1 MFPFYIN
8 SDLSKFFSINNSI
21 DSDSI
26 HMENESIEGNPLINL
41 NSSIKSEEK
50 AKEEEE
56 KVNKCF
62 LSNNYSNG
70 FSTSCFSES
79 SLLSLLDRENNDS
92 DEKSDLL
99 FFINN
104 LFHENIEK
112 NKNSFFSLG
121 LSKNKK
127 KKIIF
132 KITYSP
138 KHSLFTKTKVD
149 NTLDEGDEKEKEE
162 PQNFLKKKRIKSRK
176 ENKDNIRK
184 KIKRGFLNKLC
195 ENLKGKLRIIGSN
208 EYFTKFPQFF
218 ASDVHSNRNK
228 IILDMTLQEIFE
240 NSELYIY
247 EDKNG
252 YANYKH
258 NFKVVKKIKNND
270 IFKKILSKTFKE
282 LYEEYLDSDEFNID
296 EINRL
301 KKSKMEN
308 EYIRRYKDIAK
319 DLINFFVNNI

>member
-1 MFPFYIN
+1 MFPSYIN
-8 SDLSKFFSINNSI
+8 YTLSKFLSITNNK
-21 DSDSI
+21 DSDSVC
-26 HMENESIEGNPLINL
+26 MENESIEGNSHINL
-41 NSSIKSEEK
+41 NSLNKNKEK
-50 AKEEEE
+50 EKEEEE
-56 KVNKCF
+56 KINKCS
-62 LSNNYSNG
+62 LSNNYSNS
-70 FSTSCFSES
+70 FYSSYISES
-79 SLLSLLDRENNDS
+79 SLLSLLGREYNDN

-99 FFINN
+99 YSYNESIGKS
-104 LFHENIEK
+104 IY
-112 NKNSFFSLG
+112 SFFSSELQ
-121 LSKNKK
+121 KNKK
-127 KKIIF
+127 KELIF

-138 KHSLFTKTKVD
+138 KNSLFTKAEVD
-149 NTLDEGDEKEKEE
+149 NNLDEDDVKEKEE
-162 PQNFLKKKRIKSRK
+162 SQNFLKQKRLKSRK

-184 KIKRGFLNKLC
+184 KIKRGFFNNILC
-195 ENLKGKLRIIGSN
+195 EKLNNKLRIIGSN
-208 EYFTKFPQFF
+208 QYFTKFPQFF
-218 ASDVHSNRNK
+218 ASDVNRNRNK

-252 YANYKH
+252 YANYLH
-258 NFKVVKKIKNND
+258 NLEVVEKIMNNN

-319 DLINFFVNNI
+319 DLNNFFCE

>member
-1 MFPFYIN
+1 MSSYIN
-8 SDLSKFFSINNSI
+8 SDLSKFFSFINSL

-26 HMENESIEGNPLINL
+26 YMENESIEGNSHINL

-56 KVNKCF
+56 KVNKCS
-62 LSNNYSNG
+62 LSNNSSNG
-70 FSTSCFSES
+70 FFTSCISES
-79 SLLSLLDRENNDS
+79 SLLSLLDREYIDN

-99 FFINN
+99 YPFN
-104 LFHENIEK
+104 ENMEK
-112 NKNSFFSLG
+112 RKNSFSFSLEIP
-121 LSKNKK
+121 KNKK
-127 KKIIF
+127 KEIIF

-149 NTLDEGDEKEKEE
+149 NNLDEDDVKEKEE
-162 PQNFLKKKRIKSRK
+162 SQNFLKQKRLKSRK

-184 KIKRGFLNKLC
+184 KIKRAFFNNVLC
-195 ENLKGKLRIIGSN
+195 EKLKNKLRIIGSKQ
-208 EYFTKFPQFF
+208 YFTKFPQFF
-218 ASDVHSNRNK
+218 ASDVDRNRNK

-247 EDKNG
+247 EDENG
-252 YANYKH
+252 YANYLH
-258 NFKVVKKIKNND
+258 NKKTVEKIKNND
-270 IFKKILSKTFKE
+270 IFKKILNKTFRE
-282 LYEEYLDSDEFNID
+282 LYEEFLDSDEFNID

-308 EYIRRYKDIAK
+308 DYIRRYKDIAK
-319 DLINFFVNNI
+319 DLINFFCE

>member
-1 MFPFYIN
+1 MSSYIN
-8 SDLSKFFSINNSI
+8 SDLSKFFSFINSL

-26 HMENESIEGNPLINL
+26 YMENESIEGNSHINL

-56 KVNKCF
+56 KVNKCS
-62 LSNNYSNG
+62 LSNNSSNG
-70 FSTSCFSES
+70 FFTSCISES
-79 SLLSLLDRENNDS
+79 SLLSLLDREYIDN

-99 FFINN
+99 YPFN
-104 LFHENIEK
+104 ENMEK
-112 NKNSFFSLG
+112 RKNPFSFSLEIP
-121 LSKNKK
+121 KNKK
-127 KKIIF
+127 KEIIF

-138 KHSLFTKTKVD
+138 KHFLFTKTKID
-149 NTLDEGDEKEKEE
+149 SNLDEDDEKEKEE
-162 PQNFLKKKRIKSRK
+162 SQNFIKKKRIKSRK

-184 KIKRGFLNKLC
+184 KIKRGFFNNILC
-195 ENLKGKLRIIGSN
+195 EKLNIKLRIIGSN

-218 ASDVHSNRNK
+218 ASDVNRNRNK
-228 IILDMTLQEIFE
+228 IIFDMTLQEIFE

-308 EYIRRYKDIAK
+308 EYIKRYKDIAK
-319 DLINFFVNNI
+319 DLINFFL